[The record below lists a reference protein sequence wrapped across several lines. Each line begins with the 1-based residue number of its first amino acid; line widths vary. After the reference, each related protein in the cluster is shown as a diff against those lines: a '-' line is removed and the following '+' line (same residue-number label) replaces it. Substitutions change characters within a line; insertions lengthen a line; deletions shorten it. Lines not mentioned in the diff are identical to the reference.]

1 MKTTPIAKENNSR
14 MEVATMIDKELK
26 AAFSLKGT
34 LESEL
39 SKQETMSER
48 VIVRKDLRKCNQKIR
63 EMTDWKDDL
72 KRIRDELGNNK
83 VD

>member
-1 MKTTPIAKENNSR
+1 MISKENNSR

-26 AAFSLKGT
+26 AAFSLKET

-39 SKQETMSER
+39 YRQETMSER
-48 VIVRKDLRKCNQKIR
+48 VEVRKDLRKCNQKIR

>member
-26 AAFSLKGT
+26 AAFSLKKT

-39 SKQETMSER
+39 FRQETMSER
-48 VIVRKDLRKCNQKIR
+48 VEVRKDLRKCNQKIR